1 VEAAVLE
8 AGDEVAEMLPERGP
22 QRRCLASGEVLPKE
36 RLLRF
41 VVGPEGELLPDPTN
55 RLPGRGLW
63 LRPERAIIE
72 RAVTRRLFAKA
83 AKTPV
88 RVPDDLIER
97 LLSQEKRRLVD
108 LLGLAR
114 RAGLT
119 VAGFEKVRAALAEGQ
134 VRLLFEAQDGAADGR
149 EKLLQLA
156 RHTAPELRV
165 ARLLDAATLGQAIG
179 REPVVHLAL
188 LSGGL
193 TERLVQALDR
203 IVAMTG
209 DPR

>member
-1 VEAAVLE
+1 MLE
-8 AGDEVAEMLPERGP
+8 ADDEIAEMLPERGP

-41 VVGPEGELLPDPTN
+41 VVGPAGELMADPAS

-63 LRPERAIIE
+63 LKPERAIIE
-72 RAVTRRLFAKA
+72 RAVTRRLFARA

-88 RVPDDLIER
+88 RVPDDLIDR
-97 LLSQEKRRLVD
+97 LLSQERRRLVD
-108 LLGLAR
+108 LIGLAR
-114 RAGLT
+114 RAGLA
-119 VAGFEKVRAALAEGQ
+119 VAGFEKVRAALAAGQ
-134 VRLLFEAQDGAADGR
+134 VALLFEASDGAADGR
-149 EKLLQLA
+149 EKLLQQA
-156 RHTAPELRV
+156 RHSAPGLRV

-179 REPVVHLAL
+179 REAVVHLAL
-188 LSGGL
+188 LPGGL
-193 TERLVQALDR
+193 TQRLEQALDR